1 MRILPMRD
9 NTKQIIERIGETDQL
24 FLQENTPSLA
34 LERADLRLQLV
45 KLSRH
50 RQEQIHFLQEG
61 IVLLEQARIE
71 YEEMPMRTY
80 IDLSLHL
87 AKAYMIYFDITK
99 EDRFAL
105 ITKQILKPLTCH
117 DHAEV
122 FLMLAS
128 ACATN
133 NETALARH
141 WLMKYSKTTDFSL
154 DVFKQYTIF
163 DQFKNQA
170 WFIDLIKTKLN

>member
-1 MRILPMRD
+1 MRD
-9 NTKQIIERIGETDQL
+9 NAKHIIERIGETDQL
-24 FLQENTPSLA
+24 FLQHNTPELA

-45 KLSRH
+45 HLSHH

-61 IVLLEQARIE
+61 IVLLEQARVE
-71 YEEMPMRTY
+71 FEEMPLRTY

-87 AKAYMIYFDITK
+87 AKAYMTYFEITK

-105 ITKQILKPLTCH
+105 ITTQILKPLTRY

-128 ACATN
+128 ACATKQ
-133 NETALARH
+133 ETALARH
-141 WLMKYSKTTDFSL
+141 WLTKYSKTADFDL
-154 DVFKQYTIF
+154 DQLHQYAIF
-163 DQFKNQA
+163 DQFKA
-170 WFIDLIKTKLN
+170 EPWFIDIIKTKLN

>member
-1 MRILPMRD
+1 MRE
-9 NTKQIIERIGETDQL
+9 NTKHIIERIGETDQL
-24 FLQENTPSLA
+24 FLQESTPDLA

-45 KLSRH
+45 KLSHH

-71 YEEMPMRTY
+71 YAEMPMRTY
-80 IDLSLHL
+80 IALSIHL

-99 EDRFAL
+99 EERFAL

-117 DHAEV
+117 DYGEV

-128 ACATN
+128 ACATK
-133 NETALARH
+133 NETALAQH
-141 WLMKYSKTTDFSL
+141 WLKKYSKTADFNL
-154 DVFKQYTIF
+154 THLAQYEIF
-163 DQFKNQA
+163 DQFKNEA
-170 WFIDLIKTKLN
+170 WFIEMIKSKLN